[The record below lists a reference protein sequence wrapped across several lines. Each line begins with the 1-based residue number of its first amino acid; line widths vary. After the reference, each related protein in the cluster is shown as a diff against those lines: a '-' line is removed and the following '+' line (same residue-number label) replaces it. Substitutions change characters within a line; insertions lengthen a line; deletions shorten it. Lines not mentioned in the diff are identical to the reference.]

1 MDTAPD
7 ALAGRPRSKHWTR
20 VSRGLYRSDGASDLS
35 AWQLALPPSGRFTH
49 LTAAAALG
57 WWVPHPPNGTAGCRR
72 RRRKQHSAPG
82 APGTAAPACR
92 PSRTTAHPRPAP
104 GRTPPRTCYWHVPET
119 SRSSTWWSWSTGHFT
134 AATWVS
140 TGCSRPPRARRRGN
154 RTLRSALALADSRS
168 ESPWE
173 SVLRLLH
180 HTLDAPVEPQREIWT
195 PDSELVARADLWL
208 IGTTSIHEY
217 DGEVHLERSQQQAD
231 LRRARRWT
239 DAGWTRRGYTSFD
252 LLRQPIGVLRDVDTA
267 LGRAHEPGR
276 VRPWYL
282 MLRVLN
288 GHRKRAAAGGGPDAA
303 ATNCGFATRCDG

>member
-57 WWVPHPPNGTAGCRR
+57 WWVPTLPTGLPVVAAVDANSTQRPER
-72 RRRKQHSAPG
+72 PG
-82 APGTAAPACR
+82 LR
-92 PSRTTAHPRPAP
+92 LLRTDPL
-104 GRTPPRTCYWHVPET
+104 GQPRTHARLRVDAPEDVLLACARDLSILDLAVLVDGALHGGHVGFDRLLEA
-119 SRSSTWWSWSTGHFT
+119 S
-134 AATWVS
+134 
-140 TGCSRPPRARRRGN
+140 RARRRGN

-180 HTLDAPVEPQREIWT
+180 HTLDAHVEPQREIWT

-208 IGTTSIHEY
+208 VGTT
-217 DGEVHLERSQQQAD
+217 
-231 LRRARRWT
+231 
-239 DAGWTRRGYTSFD
+239 
-252 LLRQPIGVLRDVDTA
+252 
-267 LGRAHEPGR
+267 
-276 VRPWYL
+276 
-282 MLRVLN
+282 
-288 GHRKRAAAGGGPDAA
+288 
-303 ATNCGFATRCDG
+303 